1 MPRGDDFEK
10 LGVRMNKRLTCL
22 PLCGLLMLIGSALW
36 AQPQPKPKSAKELEA
51 LKAWQAATDP
61 DARIKA
67 IENVLTNFAD
77 TEFKVFLL
85 QDALQL
91 EQRKGD
97 FAQVVFYGERLLEA
111 DPKNAFAMV
120 TLAGE
125 TARHTREFDLDKE
138 EKLAKADKYAT
149 AALEAAK
156 VYPKPRADITD
167 AQWEGVR
174 KDLQAQAYEALGQ
187 TATLRKKYDDA
198 IGDFKQALAV
208 QATPDPTT
216 WVRLGEAYEESGKF
230 DDATDAFDK
239 AINMPNVS
247 VQVKGIAQAKKDET
261 AKRKAAGSKPPGAQ

>member
-1 MPRGDDFEK
+1 
-10 LGVRMNKRLTCL
+10 MNKRLTCL

-36 AQPQPKPKSAKELEA
+36 AQPQPRPKSQKELEA

-77 TEFKVFLL
+77 TEFKIFLL

-111 DPKNAFAMV
+111 DPKNAFALV

-125 TARHTREFDLDKE
+125 TTRHTREFDLDKE
-138 EKLAKADKYAT
+138 EKLAKADKYAK

-156 VYPKPRADITD
+156 DMAKPRADITD
-167 AQWEGVR
+167 AQWEGAK

-187 TATLRKKYDDA
+187 SATLRKKYDEA
-198 IGDFKQALAV
+198 IADFKQALAV
-208 QATPDPTT
+208 QSTVDPAT
-216 WVRLGEAYEESGKF
+216 WVRLGQAYEDAGKY
-230 DDATDAFDK
+230 DEATETLDK
-239 AINMPNVS
+239 AINMPDVNPR
-247 VQVKGIAQAKKDET
+247 VKAVAQAKKDEV
-261 AKRKAAGSKPPGAQ
+261 AKKKAAGSKPPASQ